1 VAVAFG
7 SNPQSDARGAR
18 GAQADDRPGGAEY
31 RILIVEDE
39 RIVALDIE
47 DTIKALGYQVAGR
60 AASGE
65 DAIEQAAKL
74 RPDLILMDIRLG
86 SGIDG
91 IVAARQIAE
100 RQGCPVI
107 YLTAT
112 GDERTLLRAKQTNP
126 YGYLI
131 KPFKAQELRCA
142 MEVALHKHDTEVML
156 REQDRWFSTT
166 LRALGDAV
174 AITDA
179 AGNIKFLNPVA
190 EALTGWNDA
199 DAVGRPVEEILP
211 LRSNES
217 ALPVDNPIRRA
228 LVDAK
233 AQTLAEG
240 TILLGRTGIA
250 IPIGDKATRIVDDD
264 GRLLGGVMVFRD
276 ITEQHTT
283 QERIRHLAEHDP
295 LTGLPNRLLFRDRVG
310 QTITQARR
318 HQHGVGIL
326 FIDLDR
332 FKDINDSLGHEVGDR
347 VLILV
352 ADRLKACLR
361 EGDTVARFGGD
372 EFVVNLPGLIGNS
385 SAQSVAGK
393 ILDSLREPF
402 SIDGH
407 ELHISASIGIS
418 LYPLDGEDA
427 EHLMR
432 AADAAMYHAKEHGR
446 DQSQFYT
453 QRLNSGGPR
462 RLEIAACLHHA
473 IERNEFSLEFQP
485 IVEMKGDTIIAAE
498 ALVRWPHPEIG
509 PVPTSE
515 FIKVAEDMGLI
526 AQIGEWVLRQAC
538 VAAKGWRESGFPNLR
553 VAVNVSPHQIRRPVF
568 PELIAFVLDDVRV
581 APEALV
587 LEITESLLITQR
599 VENIAIL
606 QQLSRLGI
614 GLAVDDF
621 GTGYSSLAYIQR
633 FPIEYLKIDRS
644 FLQGLGL
651 VERDTALVTAIIAM
665 ARGLQ
670 IEVIAEGVETAEQ
683 AEFFRKQ
690 GCLAAQGYYFGRP
703 APAREFSQ
711 LLGAPKGAIAVG

>member
-1 VAVAFG
+1 MASR
-7 SNPQSDARGAR
+7 SNRHSDER
-18 GAQADDRPGGAEY
+18 GAQGDDRSGSGAVY

-47 DTIKALGYQVAGR
+47 DTIEGLGYQAAGR

-65 DAIEQAAKL
+65 DAIEQSAKL
-74 RPDLILMDIRLG
+74 HPDLILMDIRLG

-91 IVAARQIAE
+91 IEAAQRIGEQ
-100 RQGCPVI
+100 QGCPII

-112 GDERTLLRAKQTNP
+112 GDERTLLRAKQSNP

-142 MEVALHKHDTEVML
+142 MEVALHKHETEVML

-166 LRALGDAV
+166 LRALGDGV
-174 AITDA
+174 AITDT
-179 AGNIKFLNPVA
+179 AGNIKFLNPAA
-190 EALTGWNDA
+190 EALTGWSDA
-199 DAVGRPVEEILP
+199 EAAGRPVEEILP
-211 LRSNES
+211 LCSKES
-217 ALPVDNPIRRA
+217 GLPIDNPIRRA
-228 LVDAK
+228 LEDGK
-233 AQTLAEG
+233 TQTLEDG
-240 TILLGRTGIA
+240 TVLLGRTGNA

-276 ITEQHTT
+276 VTEQHTT

-318 HQHGVGIL
+318 SQHGVGIL
-326 FIDLDR
+326 FVDIDR

-347 VLILV
+347 VLILA

-372 EFVVNLPGLIGNS
+372 EFVVNLPGLTGNS
-385 SAQSVAGK
+385 SAQLVAGK
-393 ILDSLREPF
+393 ILESLREAF
-402 SIDGH
+402 LIDGH
-407 ELHISASIGIS
+407 ELHISASIGII

-453 QRLNSGGPR
+453 QRLNSGGQR
-462 RLEIAACLHHA
+462 RLEIAACLRHA

-485 IVEMKGDTIIAAE
+485 IVEMKGGTIAAAE
-498 ALVRWPHPEIG
+498 ALVRWQHPEIG

-538 VAAKGWRESGFPNLR
+538 VAVKGWRESGFPNLR

-568 PELIAFVLDDVRV
+568 PERVAFVLDDVGV

-587 LEITESLLITQR
+587 IEITESLLITRR

-633 FPIEYLKIDRS
+633 FPIDYLKIDLS
-644 FLQGLGL
+644 FLQGLGQI
-651 VERDTALVTAIIAM
+651 ERDTALVTAIIAM
-665 ARGLQ
+665 GRGLQ

-683 AEFFRKQ
+683 AAFLRRQ
-690 GCLAAQGYYFGRP
+690 GCLAAQGFYFGRP
-703 APAREFSQ
+703 APAREFNR